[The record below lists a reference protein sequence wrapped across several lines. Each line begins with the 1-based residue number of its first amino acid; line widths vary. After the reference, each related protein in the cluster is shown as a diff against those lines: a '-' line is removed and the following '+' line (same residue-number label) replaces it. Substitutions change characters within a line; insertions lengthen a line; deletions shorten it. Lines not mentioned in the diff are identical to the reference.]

1 MGTKLA
7 DTLNWK
13 YSECDAIG
21 IERKTTR
28 NDDVTFCSVKNS
40 HSQSTDRASTY
51 QIYYSTELEEI
62 AILQNV
68 CLQHI
73 IIIVLYYNNSNIFL

>member
-13 YSECDAIG
+13 YSECDP
-21 IERKTTR
+21 IEIETKTTA

-40 HSQSTDRASTY
+40 RSQSTDRTSIY
-51 QIYYSTELEEI
+51 KIYYSTKLKT
-62 AILQNV
+62 
-68 CLQHI
+68 
-73 IIIVLYYNNSNIFL
+73 